1 MCLGTTHYFL
11 PRSRAGGGEGGR
23 ESRGFQGERRENQ
36 SLQTDYKTKTIEHRL
51 LINCQCRGG
60 S

>member
-1 MCLGTTHYFL
+1 M
-11 PRSRAGGGEGGR
+11 GG

-51 LINCQCRGG
+51 PINCQLTANAGEG
-60 S
+60 HKNIIYY